1 MAVGLRDVGCFDL
14 CGSLRSVAGDD
25 RNDELRR
32 ADERGKMMMVGKHT
46 TVVRDSTT
54 RMALGVCPG
63 CGGNTDTG
71 EGSLQ
76 IGMEWSD
83 QVKADI
89 PDNHEQQQHGA
100 LAPQKRS

>member
-54 RMALGVCPG
+54 GMALWICLGSAC
-63 CGGNTDTG
+63 NADTWK
-71 EGSLQ
+71 GSLQ

-89 PDNHEQQQHGA
+89 PDNH
-100 LAPQKRS
+100 